1 MKRIFMLIATL
12 FILSATTIIVLASGA
27 FNGEGEPPETTFVRT
42 TPTPATSDTPTAT
55 YIPLREL
62 VPEEPETPEET
73 ETENPKYRD
82 DIVSEGRLLAYDL
95 QEIMQD
101 YCEQYGFPYALGIAM
116 AEIETH
122 FDADAV
128 SSTSDYGLMQINK
141 CNHDWLLKEG
151 FDVTTYD
158 GNIGAGIYMIGG
170 YIETYGDIGL
180 ALMAYNC
187 GPSGAQ
193 KLWSQ
198 GVYSTDYTRKVMDA
212 YNRWSEVLEVSP

>member
-1 MKRIFMLIATL
+1 MKRIFMLIATI

-73 ETENPKYRD
+73 ETESPKYRD

-101 YCEQYGFPYALGIAM
+101 YCEQYGVPYALGIAM

-128 SSTSDYGLMQINK
+128 SSTSLFPFEMGGRLPRMNRADQYRCSRSIRALR
-141 CNHDWLLKEG
+141 
-151 FDVTTYD
+151 
-158 GNIGAGIYMIGG
+158 GAGK
-170 YIETYGDIGL
+170 E
-180 ALMAYNC
+180 
-187 GPSGAQ
+187 
-193 KLWSQ
+193 
-198 GVYSTDYTRKVMDA
+198 
-212 YNRWSEVLEVSP
+212 RW

>member
-1 MKRIFMLIATL
+1 MPPIE
-12 FILSATTIIVLASGA
+12 LSLGDQRLRAKDAGA
-27 FNGEGEPPETTFVRT
+27 PP
-42 TPTPATSDTPTAT
+42 S
-55 YIPLREL
+55 
-62 VPEEPETPEET
+62 
-73 ETENPKYRD
+73 
-82 DIVSEGRLLAYDL
+82 YDGAAP
-95 QEIMQD
+95 MV
-101 YCEQYGFPYALGIAM
+101 YCEQYGVPYALGIAM

-198 GVYSTDYTRKVMDA
+198 GVNSTDYTRKVMDA
-212 YNRWSEVLEVSP
+212 YNRWSEVLEVAP

>member
-1 MKRIFMLIATL
+1 M
-12 FILSATTIIVLASGA
+12 ASYYLKGY
-27 FNGEGEPPETTFVRT
+27 T
-42 TPTPATSDTPTAT
+42 TPDGVNSRADVREWQNKLGVKADGIWGPNTQAAYERYANANSMSKFQEYYDTILGALNVPSISVSVPSKAELKEDISSYLRPGVDLAISKRRAAGETAKA
-55 YIPLREL
+55 EL
-62 VPEEPETPEET
+62 
-73 ETENPKYRD
+73 
-82 DIVSEGRLLAYDL
+82 
-95 QEIMQD
+95 
-101 YCEQYGFPYALGIAM
+101 
-116 AEIETH
+116 
-122 FDADAV
+122 DADAV

-198 GVYSTDYTRKVMDA
+198 GIYSTDYTRKVMDA
-212 YNRWSEVLEVSP
+212 YNCWCEVLEVAP

>member
-1 MKRIFMLIATL
+1 
-12 FILSATTIIVLASGA
+12 
-27 FNGEGEPPETTFVRT
+27 
-42 TPTPATSDTPTAT
+42 
-55 YIPLREL
+55 
-62 VPEEPETPEET
+62 
-73 ETENPKYRD
+73 
-82 DIVSEGRLLAYDL
+82 
-95 QEIMQD
+95 
-101 YCEQYGFPYALGIAM
+101 M

-158 GNIGAGIYMIGG
+158 GNIGAGIYMIGS

-212 YNRWSEVLEVSP
+212 YNRWSEVLEVSGLEYIVPLSETAGGEAPWQKRSPASRRS

>member
-1 MKRIFMLIATL
+1 
-12 FILSATTIIVLASGA
+12 
-27 FNGEGEPPETTFVRT
+27 
-42 TPTPATSDTPTAT
+42 
-55 YIPLREL
+55 
-62 VPEEPETPEET
+62 
-73 ETENPKYRD
+73 
-82 DIVSEGRLLAYDL
+82 
-95 QEIMQD
+95 
-101 YCEQYGFPYALGIAM
+101 M

-187 GPSGAQ
+187 GPGGAQ

-212 YNRWSEVLEVSP
+212 YNRWSEVLEVAP